1 MTATT
6 DLEIIG
12 AKLAALT
19 EEMCL
24 TLQRTSRS
32 LYVKE
37 TADFACAIA
46 DRNGTFI
53 AYPNAM
59 GVSGFVG
66 LNIATAVARVHDRD
80 PLQPGDVI
88 VTNDPFTT
96 GGLSTHLPDIQMIE
110 PYFVDGEIVAYGWAF
125 VHISDIGGRVP

>member
-6 DLEIIG
+6 DLQIIG

-66 LNIATAVARVHDRD
+66 LNIATAVATFSPR
-80 PLQPGDVI
+80 
-88 VTNDPFTT
+88 N
-96 GGLSTHLPDIQMIE
+96 PDTPMAL
-110 PYFVDGEIVAYGWAF
+110 G
-125 VHISDIGGRVP
+125 

>member
-46 DRNGTFI
+46 DRDGVFV

-59 GVSGFVG
+59 GVSGFLG
-66 LNIATAVARVHDRD
+66 LNVATAVAM
-80 PLQPGDVI
+80 
-88 VTNDPFTT
+88 
-96 GGLSTHLPDIQMIE
+96 LSPTKPETPI
-110 PYFVDGEIVAYGWAF
+110 AF
-125 VHISDIGGRVP
+125 G

>member
-6 DLEIIG
+6 DLQILG

-46 DRNGTFI
+46 DRDGNFI
-53 AYPNAM
+53 AYPNA
-59 GVSGFVG
+59 
-66 LNIATAVARVHDRD
+66 
-80 PLQPGDVI
+80 
-88 VTNDPFTT
+88 
-96 GGLSTHLPDIQMIE
+96 
-110 PYFVDGEIVAYGWAF
+110 
-125 VHISDIGGRVP
+125 IGGVRIRRAQHCHRGGPGPRP